1 MSLTLCSL
9 PGELI
14 WDQQDGCGPAVRLS
28 AAPPGLSGADQLQG
42 ERKQEGQEEGE
53 AGVLPLVSPAALRSI
68 TTALLLH
75 YCSETTNTTEYYD
88 RNFCN
93 TIKSKE
99 YCYNTVVKQPIQQNG
114 TTETSVILQN
124 QNSTTTILL

>member
-88 RNFCN
+88 RNFCH
-93 TIKSKE
+93 TTKSKQ
-99 YCYNTVVKQPIQQNG
+99 YYYNTAIKQPIQQNT
-114 TTETSVILQN
+114 TTETSVN
-124 QNSTTTILL
+124 QQSTTSLLL